1 MDAVELIKSDHRK
14 VEKIFSQIEKTE
26 DPDKLYEYFNELY
39 TELNVHAQAEEL
51 TLYPAMRDH
60 QETED
65 LVEEAEEE
73 HDEAKI
79 LLEEIKSLSP
89 SSPEFKE
96 KIRQLKEEVLHHVEE
111 EESEILPQ
119 VSEYMSEAELNQVAE
134 EFQDTKSRL
143 QDDISEAA
151 SR

>member
-1 MDAVELIKSDHRK
+1 MDAVELIKADHRQ
-14 VEKIFSQIEKTE
+14 VEKLFSKIEKTE

-39 TELNVHAQAEEL
+39 AELNVHAQAEEL

-60 QETED
+60 QEIED

-89 SSPEFKE
+89 SSPEFKK
-96 KIRQLKEEVLHHVEE
+96 KIRQLKQAVLHHVEE
-111 EESEILPQ
+111 EESEVLPQ
-119 VSEYMSEAELNQVAE
+119 VSEYMSEAELNQVAK